1 MPRVT
6 KLSHAV
12 LFVSDLEQ
20 SRPFYEKAFGL
31 EYVTGR
37 RGAAF
42 LRAPGS
48 EQHHDLALMEVGPQ
62 ALNPPQGSVGLYH
75 LAWEVETIDELAESV
90 QALLE
95 IGALAGASDH
105 GATKSLYGKDPDGIE
120 FEILWRLPR
129 EAWGEFENSVKTV
142 PLDLAAE
149 LARWG
154 TKREGTEQVEQREQ
168 TEQRE
173 QFA

>member
-6 KLSHAV
+6 RLSHAV

-31 EYVTGR
+31 EVVTGR
-37 RGAAF
+37 KGAAF

-48 EQHHDLALMEVGPQ
+48 EQHHDLALMEVGQQ

-75 LAWEVETIDELAESV
+75 LAWEVETIDELAESIE
-90 QALLE
+90 ALLE
-95 IGALAGASDH
+95 MGALVGASDH

-154 TKREGTEQVEQREQ
+154 KQATEAGSGAQGG
-168 TEQRE
+168 
-173 QFA
+173 